1 MTLHEFKAL
10 DDLQKATALVDD
22 GVLLGRRDLLFYLI
36 FLYQVEGFYVEVLYS
51 IKSKK
56 VYKFRAFENL
66 ELLEPYL
73 SKIDISE
80 LQVSQ

>member
-1 MTLHEFKAL
+1 MTLHDFKTL
-10 DDLQKATALVDD
+10 DDLQKATILVDD
-22 GVLLGRRDLLFYLI
+22 GVLLGKRDLLFYLV

-56 VYKFRAFENL
+56 VHKFRAFENV

-73 SKIDISE
+73 SKIDISD
-80 LQVSQ
+80 LQVLQ